1 MSFLYVSIFDS
12 ILIYMVA
19 TLIIYV
25 SIELYNFYINKRY
38 TWVNSSSLLKKNVQ
52 KTTTVRKYVLRHFN
66 LFKEILNTNK
76 DFLSK
81 RLNMAKRKIQ
91 VIIFYSFDCTT
102 DERNLDETYVDRDLI
117 GNKKIPFHH
126 ERKLKKIKNRG
137 ITR

>member
-1 MSFLYVSIFDS
+1 M
-12 ILIYMVA
+12 MA

-38 TWVNSSSLLKKNVQ
+38 TWVNSSSVLLKKNVL
-52 KTTTVRKYVLRHFN
+52 KTTVCAKYVLRHFN
-66 LFKEILNTNK
+66 LFKEMLNTNK
-76 DFLSK
+76 DSLSK

-117 GNKKIPFHH
+117 GNKKIPLHH
-126 ERKLKKIKNRG
+126 ERKLKWIKNRG